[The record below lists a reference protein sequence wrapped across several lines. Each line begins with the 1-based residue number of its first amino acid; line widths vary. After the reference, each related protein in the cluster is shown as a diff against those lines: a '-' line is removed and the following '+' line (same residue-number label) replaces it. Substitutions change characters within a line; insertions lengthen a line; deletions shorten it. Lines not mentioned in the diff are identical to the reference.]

1 MTCCTQPRGKI
12 TKRLVALVSLIPLCF
27 GPCTVQAEESCEH
40 SKVKVVV
47 RTIQATGQRASSTA
61 ANEAPSVEDSLADL
75 KPQLTLLPFS
85 TFHLISSK
93 EEEISLKKKESFRLP
108 NGQTLT
114 FRPMYM
120 EKERVGMWLS
130 WKDTDG
136 TDILN
141 TRIHFDSDDSV
152 LTGTDYHDN
161 EGRILAIRAVKPQE
175 EGAHH

>member
-1 MTCCTQPRGKI
+1 MKCRTQPRAK
-12 TKRLVALVSLIPLCF
+12 TPRRLVAL
-27 GPCTVQAEESCEH
+27 CTLGVLWFCPATARGEESCEN

-47 RTIQATGQRASSTA
+47 RTIQATGPRASSSGQTQTT
-61 ANEAPSVEDSLADL
+61 SLDDSLADL

-85 TFHLISSK
+85 AFHLISSK

-136 TDILN
+136 SDILN
-141 TRIHFDSDDSV
+141 TRIHFDADDSV

-161 EGRILAIRAVKPQE
+161 EGRILAIRAVKP
-175 EGAHH
+175 